1 MPFSDRLRELRI
13 NSGYTQKELAQKCQI
28 AQSCIAMLE
37 KGRSEASVSTLIT
50 LSNEFDVSIEY
61 LLGLEDEFGERT
73 AKKMLPAL
81 NAEEQK
87 IIEDYRA
94 LPAPGK
100 QLVKTTIKTF
110 KETYENERRR
120 AKNSPRTGS

>member
-1 MPFSDRLRELRI
+1 MTFPDRLRELRI

-28 AQSCIAMLE
+28 AQSCVAMLE

-50 LSNEFDVSIEY
+50 LSNEFEVSLEY
-61 LLGLEDEFGERT
+61 LLGLEDDFGDKA
-73 AKKMLPAL
+73 AKKMLPRL

-110 KETYENERRR
+110 METYESERRR
-120 AKNSPRTGS
+120 NKKSD